1 MIGKVLESSA
11 LEITTRMEFEDFEKN
26 KDNLKIGK
34 YLQISIGNHESLIA
48 SIKGIKAIAD
58 NDNKEKYI
66 MTAEPIGIIDDNGFS
81 PGSTLLPSPTEPV
94 DIAGQDV
101 LDKIFQDNKKYSFP
115 LGHLVQNKEVKLNID
130 GNTFFSKHIGIVG
143 SQALVSRVQLQK
155 FCRK

>member
-34 YLQISIGNHESLIA
+34 YLQISIGNHEFLIA

-66 MTAEPIGIIDDNGFS
+66 ITAEPIGIIDDNGFA

-115 LGHLVQNKEVKLNID
+115 LGNFVQNMEDKLNID
-130 GNTFFSKHIGIVG
+130 GNTFFSKQIGIVG
-143 SQALVSRVQLQK
+143 SKWSGK
-155 FCRK
+155 